1 MSGCHD
7 SNELNTVLSA
17 EQSHVLPLAAFCT
30 PSPVSSPHGKL
41 TADVESSDRGGPA
54 PGNGE
59 GGEGAVLPT
68 RPLCVGDLVAAPRQ
82 LSVDVNQDSSDKCYF
97 LFNPLKREAGNK
109 PPVMSHIVML
119 LLGH

>member
-1 MSGCHD
+1 MCPD
-7 SNELNTVLSA
+7 VMYSNELNTVLSA

-41 TADVESSDRGGPA
+41 TADVEFSDRGGPA

-59 GGEGAVLPT
+59 GAVHPT
-68 RPLCVGDLVAAPRQ
+68 RPLCVGDLAAAPRQ
-82 LSVDVNQDSSDKCYF
+82 LSVDVNHGSSYNCYF
-97 LFNPLKREAGNK
+97 LFNPLKREAGNT